1 MSGHQAL
8 GEAGLGIYPTK
19 LAIKTGIQKHQDYHL
34 FWQAWVKSNLVWVH
48 YQSLWRLDHD

>member
-48 YQSLWRLDHD
+48 YQSL